1 MMLSQKKRLSA
12 ITLNLM
18 NLTVGLLIIS
28 PILMGISMSLM
39 SASEMASIPPNFLP
53 QSLKLLNYTKALR
66 SVPIFQFMANSF
78 VVCFL
83 VIAAQVVTCS
93 LAAYAFSFFDFPFRE
108 GIFMLVLSTMM
119 IPADATI
126 IANYLTISQLKL
138 QDTYLAL
145 VLPYLTSAMG
155 IFLMRQYFLTVPKEL
170 KEAATI
176 DGCGDIRFLLQILM
190 PISKPVIASLVIYIF
205 IQTYN
210 QFLWPL
216 LVTNRSQRRTVQ
228 IGMSILRSAEAIDY
242 GVVLAGA
249 VMILIPSIVV
259 FSIGQKALIK
269 GMTAGSVKG

>member
-1 MMLSQKKRLSA
+1 MIQFRKKQLVEVA
-12 ITLNLM
+12 MNLM
-18 NLTVGLLIIS
+18 NLAVGLIIIS

-39 SASEMASIPPNFLP
+39 SASEMASIPPNILP
-53 QSLKLLNYTKALR
+53 QSFKLLNYTKALG
-66 SVPIFQFMANSF
+66 SVPIFQFMSNSF
-78 VVCFL
+78 IVCFL
-83 VIAAQVVTCS
+83 VITAQVITCS
-93 LAAYAFSFFDFPFRE
+93 LAAYAFSFFDFPFRQ
-108 GIFMLVLSTMM
+108 GIFTIVLSTMM

-126 IANYLTISQLKL
+126 IANYLTISQMRL

-145 VLPYLTSAMG
+145 IFPYLTSAMG

-176 DGCGDIRFLLQILM
+176 DGCGDIRFLLQILI

-216 LVTNRSQRRTVQ
+216 LVTNRSERRTVQ
-228 IGMSILRSAEAIDY
+228 IGMSILRAAEAIDY